1 MRVASAERRYDFAEA
16 AVYGVGSGAGFAL
29 AVIMIAALRTRLA
42 YADLPASLRGLGMA
56 FILAGMMSLGF
67 ATFAQM
73 AAP

>member
-1 MRVASAERRYDFAEA
+1 
-16 AVYGVGSGAGFAL
+16 
-29 AVIMIAALRTRLA
+29 MIAALRTRLA